1 MTEHDAQPAAQ
12 TAEEREAQLAAREA
26 ALAAREAEL
35 AAREAEAAQGSAP
48 HKGGLLNNGDPHFK
62 NEKEKIYD
70 HFPLSVH
77 QMDILIRLSWGQPH
91 QLFRAVLNGKEIGGT
106 APRRVRPRRFFAF
119 LLVLQAQ
126 TRPWIR
132 ITRIRMG
139 STNCRYRL
147 NHLDLGSLMPSPV
160 LASAKY
166 LS

>member
-77 QMDILIRLSWGQPH
+77 QMDILIGVLVALIA
-91 QLFRAVLNGKEIGGT
+91 LFVFLGVSHIS
-106 APRRVRPRRFFAF
+106 FFGLF
-119 LLVLQAQ
+119 
-126 TRPWIR
+126 
-132 ITRIRMG
+132 
-139 STNCRYRL
+139 
-147 NHLDLGSLMPSPV
+147 
-160 LASAKY
+160 
-166 LS
+166 

>member
-48 HKGGLLNNGDPHFK
+48 HKGGLLNNGDPSFK

-77 QMDILIRLSWGQPH
+77 QMDILIGVLVALIA
-91 QLFRAVLNGKEIGGT
+91 LFVFLGVNHIN
-106 APRRVRPRRFFAF
+106 FFGLF
-119 LLVLQAQ
+119 
-126 TRPWIR
+126 
-132 ITRIRMG
+132 
-139 STNCRYRL
+139 
-147 NHLDLGSLMPSPV
+147 
-160 LASAKY
+160 
-166 LS
+166 

>member
-1 MTEHDAQPAAQ
+1 MTEHDTQPAAQ

-77 QMDILIRLSWGQPH
+77 QMDILIVALIA
-91 QLFRAVLNGKEIGGT
+91 LFVFLGVNHIS
-106 APRRVRPRRFFAF
+106 FFGLF
-119 LLVLQAQ
+119 
-126 TRPWIR
+126 
-132 ITRIRMG
+132 
-139 STNCRYRL
+139 
-147 NHLDLGSLMPSPV
+147 
-160 LASAKY
+160 
-166 LS
+166 